1 MIDIRIPISYLYHAD
16 QYYNFRLNLTTED
29 YFLLFMYG
37 FPLEINNVLEAS
49 IITFMSFNAVII
61 IMYLPVEAAMCK
73 FMTLDVP
80 SIDAIETLTTFG
92 ESLMDYI

>member
-1 MIDIRIPISYLYHAD
+1 
-16 QYYNFRLNLTTED
+16 
-29 YFLLFMYG
+29 MYG
-37 FPLEINNVLEAS
+37 FRLEINNFVEAS

-80 SIDAIETLTTFG
+80 SIDAIETLT
-92 ESLMDYI
+92 YIW